1 VGSTVVHGFLLVII
15 ASLAFPKL
23 TVWLGVLV
31 QIQIDYHQI
40 YLGFDHNTH
49 DIGAVQN
56 HFIVFVDAAF
66 VVVVMLIG
74 ILLCP
79 FLPLIW
85 LYISNYVV

>member
-1 VGSTVVHGFLLVII
+1 MQPI
-15 ASLAFPKL
+15 APSN
-23 TVWLGVLV
+23 
-31 QIQIDYHQI
+31 
-40 YLGFDHNTH
+40 YLGLNHNTQ

-56 HFIVFVDAAF
+56 HFIVADAAF
-66 VVVVMLIG
+66 AVVVMLID

>member
-1 VGSTVVHGFLLVII
+1 MPPPQLSRT
-15 ASLAFPKL
+15 
-23 TVWLGVLV
+23 
-31 QIQIDYHQI
+31 
-40 YLGFDHNTH
+40 HNTH

-56 HFIVFVDAAF
+56 HFIVVDGAF
-66 VVVVMLIG
+66 AVVVMLID